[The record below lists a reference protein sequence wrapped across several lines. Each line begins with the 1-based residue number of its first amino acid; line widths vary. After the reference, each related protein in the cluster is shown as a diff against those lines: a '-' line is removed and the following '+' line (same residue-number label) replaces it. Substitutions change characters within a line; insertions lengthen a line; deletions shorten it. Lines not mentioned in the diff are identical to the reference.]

1 MNIKNF
7 VNALVD
13 DDNMTASKIFDIE
26 IADKVATV
34 LDAKKK
40 GIAQHWLNSVKFD
53 DGIEKEESVI
63 RDSEVD

>member
-13 DDNMTASKIFDIE
+13 DDNMTASKIFDTE
-26 IADKVATV
+26 IADKVATA

-40 GIAQHWLNSVKFD
+40 GIAQQWLNSVKFD
-53 DGIEKEESVI
+53 GIEEEEPVTK
-63 RDSEVD
+63 SEVD

>member
-13 DDNMTASKIFDIE
+13 DDNMTASKIFDTE
-26 IADKVATV
+26 IADKVATA

-53 DGIEKEESVI
+53 GIEEEEPVTK
-63 RDSEVD
+63 SEVD